1 MKSLKKM
8 PFYEWVFLLVL
19 LLYPLRHV
27 NIGIDFWDTGY
38 NYANFTYGLNH
49 MDPMWFFSTYLANV
63 VGHFFSILPFGN
75 TLIGLNAYTASTIS
89 ICAIATYFFLKGSL
103 KIPSVIA
110 FLGLFLSINLCWCP
124 TALMYNYLTYLFL
137 LLCTIFL
144 YKGLAEHK
152 NKYLF
157 VAGLFLGA
165 NVLVRFS
172 NAAEAALIVG
182 VWAYAF
188 IEALYDEE
196 VAPLKWKL
204 FKSLFWK
211 RMWSRTWRT
220 TLWCLGGYLSSLVA
234 LLGYISI
241 RYGLGTYVEAI
252 TRLFGMTEE
261 STAYSPLSML
271 MTIYYSYRK
280 SLVWFIYLVIY
291 AVGAWVICLIISF
304 FSKWIHKYLVIALQ
318 SVVIGLSFVQ
328 LIEFFLEEE
337 MFSLNYHTYASM
349 TEPVYVLLILTMLIA
364 ALKVIWPGVSKEE
377 KLISGLII
385 LVNFITSIGSNN
397 GALPSINNTFILMSY
412 FLWQLY
418 KFFRDAKFLCIRKWK
433 ISLLPL
439 WGFLTLYTC
448 FMAYQSVGYGS
459 TFVFAEA
466 TGIVDAH
473 SQVENNE
480 VLAGVNMQAD
490 RAVAVTQLSD
500 YIAANDLK
508 GRCSITFDYRPA
520 LAFYFELPPAFNA
533 WLDLASYQIQY
544 MEEAMDDL
552 DLRIAASPDDLE
564 SYPVLITTPNAAYAV
579 YDGAMLETTVVK
591 KWLLLSDFLEKYDYQ
606 VVFENEFFVM
616 YDVPLAK

>member
-1 MKSLKKM
+1 
-8 PFYEWVFLLVL
+8 
-19 LLYPLRHV
+19 
-27 NIGIDFWDTGY
+27 
-38 NYANFTYGLNH
+38 
-49 MDPMWFFSTYLANV
+49 
-63 VGHFFSILPFGN
+63 
-75 TLIGLNAYTASTIS
+75 
-89 ICAIATYFFLKGSL
+89 
-103 KIPSVIA
+103 
-110 FLGLFLSINLCWCP
+110 
-124 TALMYNYLTYLFL
+124 
-137 LLCTIFL
+137 
-144 YKGLAEHK
+144 
-152 NKYLF
+152 
-157 VAGLFLGA
+157 
-165 NVLVRFS
+165 
-172 NAAEAALIVG
+172 
-182 VWAYAF
+182 
-188 IEALYDEE
+188 
-196 VAPLKWKL
+196 
-204 FKSLFWK
+204 
-211 RMWSRTWRT
+211 
-220 TLWCLGGYLSSLVA
+220 
-234 LLGYISI
+234 
-241 RYGLGTYVEAI
+241 VEAI

-280 SLVWFIYLVIY
+280 SLDWFIYLVIY
-291 AVGAWVICLIISF
+291 AVGAWVICLTISF
-304 FSKWIHKYLVIALQ
+304 FSKWIHKYIIIALQ

-337 MFSLNYHTYASM
+337 MFSLNYYTYFSM

-364 ALKVIWPGVSKEE
+364 GLKVIWPGVSKEE

-418 KFFRDAKFLCIRKWK
+418 KFFKDAKFLCIRKWK

-439 WGFLTLYTC
+439 WCFLALYTC

-473 SQVENNE
+473 SQVDNNE

-544 MEEAMDDL
+544 MEEAMDNL

-579 YDGAMLETTVVK
+579 YEGAMLETTVVK